1 MTPLHHAARKGH
13 VAVCQLILKH
23 IEKIHPENE
32 FGQTIVE
39 KKSSKR
45 RVLKFKFHPI
55 TIKSRAKS
63 QEISW
68 RRV

>member
-32 FGQTIVE
+32 FGQTQSLW
-39 KKSSKR
+39 KKNRQNGVS
-45 RVLKFKFHPI
+45 
-55 TIKSRAKS
+55 
-63 QEISW
+63 
-68 RRV
+68 